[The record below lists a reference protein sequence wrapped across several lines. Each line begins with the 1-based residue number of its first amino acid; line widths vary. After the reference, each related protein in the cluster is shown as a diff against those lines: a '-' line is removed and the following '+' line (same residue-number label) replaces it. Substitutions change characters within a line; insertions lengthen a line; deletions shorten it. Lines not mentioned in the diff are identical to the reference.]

1 MLSVLTT
8 SELKYFICIISA
20 VLYALFTSIANFSGT
35 LLTFK
40 TLLLLQK
47 NLSLVQFEVGVCS
60 IIVFLDID

>member
-20 VLYALFTSIANFSGT
+20 VLYALFTSIANLSGT